1 MKTQE
6 ERKKKMLLFLP
17 LLVLPFLALGFYAL
31 GGGKGNAQSQGAFAS
46 KGINTRLPDAQLKQ
60 NKDQDKMGL
69 YDQAQKDSASA
80 RSKSAAGAF
89 AALGWDTT
97 RFHQTNKTPA
107 NTALDNEVRI
117 KERLAQINNQINQPI
132 SVSKQS
138 PINYQAAAQSAG
150 LDHMEKLLKQKQQG
164 SAPDPQMQQLNSML
178 DKIMQ
183 IQNPLLTKDKQKT
196 DKPTVKDSAFKAI
209 PAIIDGNQKVKPG
222 GVVKLRLQD
231 TISINGITFPKGQSI
246 SGLCS
251 VTNQRLLLDI
261 KNIRIGTAI
270 VPVNLTVFS
279 LDGMAGI
286 DAPEA
291 ELGEAAGIGANG
303 ALENMQFLS
312 MDQSLGTQA
321 ATAGISAAKRLLG
334 KKVNKLRVKL
344 KGGET
349 VLLRNNQPQK

>member
-17 LLVLPFLALGFYAL
+17 LLVLPFLALGFHAL
-31 GGGKGNAQSQGAFAS
+31 GGGRGDAQAEGAPAN
-46 KGINTRLPDAQLKQ
+46 KGINTSLPGAQLKQ

-69 YDQAQKDSASA
+69 YDQAQRDSASA
-80 RSKSAAGAF
+80 RSKSSAGAF

-97 RFHQTNKTPA
+97 RFHQANKTPA
-107 NTALDNEVRI
+107 NTALDNEVKI
-117 KERLAQINNQINQPI
+117 KERLAQINNQVNQPVP
-132 SVSKQS
+132 VSKQ
-138 PINYQAAAQSAG
+138 PPVDYQAASQSAG
-150 LDHMEKLLKQKQQG
+150 LDRMEKLLKQKQQG
-164 SAPDPQMQQLNSML
+164 SPPDPQMQQLNSML

-183 IQNPLLTKDKQKT
+183 IQNPSLIKDKQKT
-196 DKPTVKDSAFKAI
+196 EKPTVQDSAFKAI

-222 GVVKLRLQD
+222 GVVKLRLHD

-261 KNIRIGTAI
+261 KNIRMGTAI

-291 ELGEAAGIGANG
+291 ELGEAAGIGANR
-303 ALENMQFLS
+303 AIENMQFLS

-321 ATAGISAAKRLLG
+321 ATAGISAAKGLLG
-334 KKVNKLRVKL
+334 KKAKKIRVKL

-349 VLLRNNQPQK
+349 VLLRNNRPQK